1 MADNNNYRIN
11 VLDKGYVQLKRVSA
25 DIDLEGSAGL
35 TPVSDLDAVSDARV
49 STARD
54 AITFGPHEKRTL
66 GFLLKEEHTS
76 PFRGTVVTIEVK
88 APLFVA
94 RQMWKYCIGHEHDET
109 FTRDPFLSWSEL
121 SRRYV
126 DEEPEFYIP
135 DEWRT
140 APERRSQ
147 GSGPSFDRTTSD
159 LWSHELAVHAEMGM
173 HMYKEALRK
182 DVCAEQAR
190 LFLPAYAMYTTW
202 RWTSSLQGVCH
213 FLKQRLA
220 HDAQTEIRQYANA
233 VKELTVPIFP
243 ITIERMSATKDQ
255 AQ

>member
-1 MADNNNYRIN
+1 MADNNNYKIN

-25 DIDLEGSAGL
+25 DIDLDGSAEL

-54 AITFGPHEKRTL
+54 AITFGPHERRTL
-66 GFLLKEEHTS
+66 GFLLSEEHTS

-94 RQMWKYCIGHEHDET
+94 RQWWKYCIGHEHDET
-109 FTRDPFLSWSEL
+109 FTRDPFLGWNEL

-135 DEWRT
+135 DEWRC

-147 GSGPSFDRTTSD
+147 GSGGR
-159 LWSHELAVHAEMGM
+159 HEHSKVFGCMMAVTARDGISA
-173 HMYKEALRK
+173 YKSALEEGL
-182 DVCAEQAR
+182 CAEQAR

-220 HDAQTEIRQYANA
+220 HDAQSEIRQYANA
-233 VKELTVPIFP
+233 IKELTVPIFP
-243 ITIERMSATKDQ
+243 ITIERMSATKEQ
-255 AQ
+255 RQ